1 MKNIEISRST
11 LRSSDSP
18 VDPTKRRPKN
28 KELLLDRNKCIS
40 CAGCVGMCP
49 DLALDMFGT
58 DLQIFQEE
66 CTYCTICVRVCPVG
80 ALSIEKQ

>member
-18 VDPTKRRPKN
+18 VNPTKRRPKN
-28 KELLLDRNKCIS
+28 KELLLERNKCIS

>member
-1 MKNIEISRST
+1 MQNIETSRST
-11 LRSSDSP
+11 LRSSGSP
-18 VDPTKRRPKN
+18 VNPTKRRPKK
-28 KELLLDRNKCIS
+28 KELLLDRTQCIS

-66 CTYCTICVRVCPVG
+66 CTYCTICVRICPVG